1 MNSLMLVLFGGW
13 FQVTLQSP
21 KPDLIVLDSLKSTD
35 NSLMILKCRKNFT
48 LLRRKKNSS
57 QCFGTSTNFPLKHS
71 DMRYAR
77 DSALNMFGD

>member
-1 MNSLMLVLFGGW
+1 MLLLFGGW

-57 QCFGTSTNFPLKHS
+57 QCFGTSTQPPLKHINNA
-71 DMRYAR
+71 YAR